1 MEHRENAYKCFH
13 KILEEQAKRFSSKN
27 FIENVDPVRCISF
40 EEMNRRCNKVANF
53 LKTNGLDSRDA
64 VTVIGNNSIE
74 TLIIFFGVLKY
85 GAIINPLNCEES
97 SHNISQLIQRV
108 GPKMVVAEA
117 KISLDLD
124 IRDVPFFSFSTT
136 GHDDPRPDDFFVQ
149 IGKMPSEFKD
159 TVGERSDIGEI
170 LFTSGTTEV
179 PKGILWTR
187 EKMFFMVE
195 ELVER
200 MRTSPE
206 DKLLEYRAYSWAS
219 AQLLSVLSSIFAGC
233 TLVLAKRFSRSHF
246 VSWLKDYSVT
256 KSAGVPA
263 VLNILVSDP
272 VNLHQ
277 NNVPHLQFIT
287 SSSAPLSMETFD
299 KFESMYGI
307 PINQMAGMSE
317 AGWIMVNPPEKPKK
331 GSVGLPLKYKR
342 VSILGANGERCA
354 PGEEGEIVIS
364 GTTLGE
370 GYLTEKGFQPFPKE
384 GIQTG
389 DIGYVDEDGYVFI
402 TGRIKDLI
410 IRGGVNISPL
420 EIDNRLLQHPMV
432 TESATVGMAD
442 PKYGEVV
449 ASFVVLSQG
458 QHVTENELRDFCR
471 ETLPE
476 FKIPQKILFVSE
488 MPRTLTGKIVKR
500 VLTEKLRQLDLV
512 V

>member
-1 MEHRENAYKCFH
+1 MEHQKNIYKCFH
-13 KILEEQAKRFSSKN
+13 EILEEQAKRFGSKN
-27 FIENVDPVRCISF
+27 FIENVDPVCRISF

-53 LKTNGLDSRDA
+53 LRANGVGSRDA

-74 TLIIFFGVLKY
+74 TLIVFFGVLKY

-97 SHNISQLIQRV
+97 SHNISQLIKRIA
-108 GPKMVVAEA
+108 PKMVVAEA
-117 KISLDLD
+117 TISFDSD
-124 IRDVPFFSFSTT
+124 IENVPLFSFSTT
-136 GHDDPRPDDFFVQ
+136 AQDNPKPNDFFVQ
-149 IGKMPSEFKD
+149 LEKISDEFEGP
-159 TVGERSDIGEI
+159 VGDRSDTGEI
-170 LFTSGTTEV
+170 LFTSGTTEI

-200 MRTSPE
+200 METSPE

-219 AQLLSVLSSIFAGC
+219 AQLLSVLSSMFIGC

-277 NNVPHLQFIT
+277 NDVPHLQFIT
-287 SSSAPLSMETFD
+287 SSSAPLSSETFD

-317 AGWIMVNPPEKPKK
+317 AGWIMVNPPEKRKK

-342 VSILGANGERCA
+342 VSIFRADGERCA
-354 PGEEGEIVIS
+354 TGEEGEIVIS

-370 GYLTEKGFQPFPKE
+370 GYLTDKGFQPFPE
-384 GIQTG
+384 QGIQTG

-420 EIDNRLLQHPMV
+420 EIDNRLLQHPV
-432 TESATVGMAD
+432 VVESATVGMPD
-442 PKYGEVV
+442 PKYGETVV
-449 ASFVVLSQG
+449 SFVVLSPS
-458 QHVTENELRDFCR
+458 QHVTENELQDFCR

-476 FKIPQKILFVSE
+476 FKIPKKILFVSE
-488 MPRTLTGKIVKR
+488 MPRTATGKIVKR
-500 VLTEKLRQLDLV
+500 VLAEKLRQIDPV

>member
-13 KILEEQAKRFSSKN
+13 EILEEQARRFGSKN
-27 FIENVDPVRCISF
+27 FIANVDPVSCISF

-53 LKTNGLDSRDA
+53 LKAKGLTSKDA

-74 TLIIFFGVLKY
+74 TLIVFYGVLKY
-85 GAIINPLNCEES
+85 GSVINPLNCEES
-97 SHNISQLIQRV
+97 PYNLKQLIKRV
-108 GPKMVVAEA
+108 APKIVVSE
-117 KISLDLD
+117 IDLSLDDDLKD
-124 IRDVPFFSFSTT
+124 TLSFSFSTT
-136 GHDDPRPDDFFVQ
+136 GQDNPKPNDFFVQ
-149 IGKMPSEFKD
+149 LEKVSDEFKD
-159 TVGERSDIGEI
+159 PVGDRSDIGEI
-170 LFTSGTTEV
+170 IFTSGTTEL

-206 DKLLEYRAYSWAS
+206 DNLLEYRAYSWAS
-219 AQLLSVLSSIFAGC
+219 AQLLSVLSAMFAGC

-277 NNVPHLQFIT
+277 NDVPHLQFIT
-287 SSSAPLSMETFD
+287 SSSAPLSMETFE
-299 KFESMYGI
+299 KFERMYGI

-317 AGWIMVNPPEKPKK
+317 AGWIMVNPPEKRKH

-342 VSILGANGERCA
+342 VSIFRANGEQCA

-370 GYLTEKGFQPFPKE
+370 GYLTEKGFQPFPE
-384 GIQTG
+384 QGIQTG

-410 IRGGVNISPL
+410 IRGGVNISPQ

-432 TESATVGMAD
+432 TESATLGMPD
-442 PKYGEVV
+442 PKYGEAV
-449 ASFVVLSQG
+449 ASFVVLAKD
-458 QHVTENELRDFCR
+458 QHVTENELQDFCR

-476 FKIPQKILFVSE
+476 FKIPKKILFVSE

-500 VLTEKLRQLDLV
+500 VLAEKLSSV
-512 V
+512 